1 MLDRLRSPRD
11 ASMGGMDADAAGATA
26 DRLAGGTP
34 IPKPVARGAAA
45 IPTGKAAPVGEA
57 APEAL
62 TQNLGGTAGGGHLL
76 VLNLKRYATMD
87 DAAFQETV
95 ARVIGEVAQTHDIAV
110 RPSTYHAEHLDG
122 NADYARTLAGRPDAL
137 RSARDAISAAQP
149 EYIRYAT
156 GVRADPPAAER
167 ELADRIGS
175 LDRLLNPVE
184 NPPQLGRTKGGSH
197 LLEAAKQVYLRV
209 GSWPHRRYDISKILL
224 RQW

>member
-1 MLDRLRSPRD
+1 
-11 ASMGGMDADAAGATA
+11 
-26 DRLAGGTP
+26 
-34 IPKPVARGAAA
+34 
-45 IPTGKAAPVGEA
+45 
-57 APEAL
+57 
-62 TQNLGGTAGGGHLL
+62 
-76 VLNLKRYATMD
+76 MD
-87 DAAFQETV
+87 DLTFQQPVTK
-95 ARVIGEVAQTHDIAV
+95 AIGEVLQTHGVDV
-110 RPSTYHAEHLDG
+110 HPSTYYAEHLDG
-122 NADYARTLAGRPDAL
+122 NADYARALGRRPDAL

-156 GVRADPPAAER
+156 TVRADPQAAER

-175 LDRLLNPVE
+175 LDRLLNPVK